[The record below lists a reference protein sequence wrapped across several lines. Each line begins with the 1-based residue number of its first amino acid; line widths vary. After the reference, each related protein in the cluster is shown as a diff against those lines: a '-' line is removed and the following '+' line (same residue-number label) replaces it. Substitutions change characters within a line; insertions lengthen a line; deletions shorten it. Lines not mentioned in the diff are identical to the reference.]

1 MKPSSEPRIGS
12 VSYLNALPLTCG
24 LEAHVR
30 FTVPA
35 RLAELLR
42 DGELDVALVSITEA
56 LAHREYEVVDGVAIA
71 SAGPVRSVFLAH
83 RVPLEAITEVY
94 CDPAS
99 LSSVGLLRVLLG
111 ERGVRPGFRKLA
123 DYRQAQHHDAVLLI
137 GDRAL
142 DFALEPGCYEIWD
155 LGAAWFA
162 MTRLPFVHAAWTL
175 RQGFH
180 DPGLG
185 ALLRQARDE
194 GLGRLEELIE
204 ARHDYTLEFRRRYLT
219 ENVRFGLGEAEKAGL
234 RRFAGLLRIHGNV
247 PVFEPRFVL

>member
-1 MKPSSEPRIGS
+1 VKSSPGPRIGS

-24 LEAHVR
+24 LESRVR

-42 DGELDVALVSITEA
+42 EGELEVALVSITEA
-56 LAHREYEVVDGVAIA
+56 LAHREYQVVDGVAIA

-83 RVPLEAITEVY
+83 RVPLEGMTEVY

-111 ERGVRPGFRKLA
+111 ERGARPVFRKLA
-123 DYRQAQHHDAVLLI
+123 DYRQAQRHDAVLLI

-142 DFALEPGCYEIWD
+142 DFAVNPGDHAIWD
-155 LGAAWFA
+155 LGAAWFET
-162 MTRLPFVHAAWTL
+162 TRLPFVHAAWTL
-175 RQGFH
+175 RQGFD

-185 ALLRQARDE
+185 TLLRQARDE
-194 GLGRLEELIE
+194 GLVRLEELVQ
-204 ARHDYTLEFRRRYLT
+204 ARHDYTVEFRRRYLT
-219 ENVRFGLGEAEKAGL
+219 ENVRFGLGEAEKEGL
-234 RRFAGLLRIHGNV
+234 RRFAELLRVHGNT
-247 PVFEPRFVL
+247 PVFEPRFVQ